1 MLMASKKA
9 KFMAMLSMSKTGV
22 LPKVAANP
30 NSKVK
35 VKTVKATTKIQVP
48 KKVATKKA
56 KKLSDK
62 EIVKIITGNVT
73 KGKASK

>member
-1 MLMASKKA
+1 MASKKA

-30 NSKVK
+30 NSKIK
-35 VKTVKATTKIQVP
+35 VKAVKAVAGIKP

>member
-1 MLMASKKA
+1 MASKKA

-30 NSKVK
+30 NSKIK
-35 VKTVKATTKIQVP
+35 VKTVKAVAGIKP